1 MSIKIIFLIRLAK
14 GKKLSAIVINQSSIV
29 RASDYYHLTGLCK
42 GIPGNRSEKKR
53 IEFHPR
59 TLVAKRKKT
68 LKTLMPKTTWSG
80 DLFFNLK
87 LYALDLDMCGEALP
101 RKHSPQITSFP
112 FSEQGRSSWTFCSHY
127 IHIYHTEIQTLEPLI
142 SVAL

>member
-1 MSIKIIFLIRLAK
+1 MRVTTTTLQDFA
-14 GKKLSAIVINQSSIV
+14 
-29 RASDYYHLTGLCK
+29 RAFPVTEVK
-42 GIPGNRSEKKR
+42 KKR